1 MPNIFR
7 DRIAINLFISHLVVQ
22 IENIRIEKKQNI

>member
-7 DRIAINLFISHLVVQ
+7 DRIAINLYIYHLVVQ